1 MLKTEELLDK
11 MIDQKRYD
19 DRLVPFIKAF
29 FLYNE
34 KQQFWDD
41 ETIVKK
47 IELYQNRI
55 DGMEFADL
63 EKEKALMDFNL
74 KTLVINKNAIDHSN
88 IHEKEE
94 LMAAVFE
101 EQEIAVKDD
110 EINSLEFYK
119 QEKNYAIERL
129 KYATNQQDKQSVL
142 NMICNAFNKTPSEMY
157 EITDLINQEIEENSG
172 NQLVREYLEEVRSA
186 FLPEINNAVKNLF
199 ATQSQ
204 IQKKEEYKKI
214 YAISLMVLKF
224 RLQNPNENKS
234 LIQEQYNDLKHEFSN
249 QVEEYAIIGNELEN
263 IKIKTGW
270 ELNSIEI
277 DNQIQGKLKK
287 TQVQQSD
294 NTLSKRNSVKVD
306 NFSEEIDVKYLNQL
320 TSNLKESKNRLT
332 QEHIEQ
338 QIENLS
344 IRYEERFRPIIK
356 EYFRRSAQVY
366 RWSKDEFDKKI
377 KNYTSEVKQISI
389 EKKLMGSTIA
399 TAGKAEHGKIRIKKD
414 FIDKKNSEILNIL
427 FHEQEH
433 STDTTYRG
441 RKTIENGLKHHNMN
455 EYATEIGS
463 MHLVGEKIY
472 DDRLCFTHSMNGYD
486 ELKYAGSMMSAA
498 LGIGEFEFA
507 KLRDKGQKELNKY
520 MQEKYPYMN
529 IEKLME
535 AFENI
540 LLNINESPS
549 MIHMQQMSEAYAG
562 MYHLSNQILE
572 ARLEH
577 EKESLHPEDK
587 KDFELKSK
595 YEKTKI
601 AYNIQQA
608 KRKLHLKNRYM
619 KPIIGKEN
627 TIKSDAKVTS
637 KERKAYLSLVEK
649 LYPEKNVH
657 FDNRSILKHIDREIK
672 HPTKGKIDR
681 LLKRNKISLLPGEK
695 VDTPINSDE
704 QNERRKFAKKYE
716 YHQVEN
722 GNRKHSLPNT
732 KNQLKKE
739 EERTVDN

>member
-1 MLKTEELLDK
+1 MLRTEELLDK
-11 MIDQKRYD
+11 MIAEKRYD
-19 DRLVPFIKAF
+19 ERLVPFIKAF

-47 IELYQNRI
+47 IELYQDRI
-55 DGMEFADL
+55 DGIEFADL
-63 EKEKALMDFNL
+63 EKEKALIDFDL
-74 KTLVINKNAIDHSN
+74 KTLMINKNAIDHSN

-110 EINSLEFYK
+110 GINSLEFYK

-249 QVEEYAIIGNELEN
+249 QVEEYAIMGNELEN

-414 FIDKKNSEILNIL
+414 FIDKKNSEILDIL

-441 RKTIENGLKHHNMN
+441 RITIEDGLKHHNIN
-455 EYATEIGS
+455 EYATEIGA
-463 MHLVGEKIY
+463 MHLVGESTY
-472 DDRLCFTHSMNGYD
+472 DDRLCFTHTMNGYD
-486 ELKYAGSMMSAA
+486 EFKYAGSMMSAA
-498 LGIGEFEFA
+498 LGISEFEFA
-507 KLRDKGQKELNKY
+507 KLRDKGEKEFNRY
-520 MQEKYPYMN
+520 MKEKYPYMDMEGL
-529 IEKLME
+529 IEEL
-535 AFENI
+535 ENI
-540 LLNINESPS
+540 LVKIDESPS
-549 MIHMQQMSEAYAG
+549 IIHMQQMSEAYAG
-562 MYHLSNQILE
+562 MYHLSNQVLE

-577 EKESLHPEDK
+577 EKENLRPEDK

-601 AYNIQQA
+601 AYNMQQA
-608 KRKLHLKNRYM
+608 KRKLHLRNKYIKLM
-619 KPIIGKEN
+619 IGNKN
-627 TIKSDAKVTS
+627 TIKSDAKVTQQ
-637 KERKAYLSLVEK
+637 ERKEYLSLVEK

-672 HPTKGKIDR
+672 HPTKGRIDR
-681 LLKRNKISLLPGEK
+681 LLKRNKISLLPEGK
-695 VDTPINSDE
+695 VDTTINSDGL
-704 QNERRKFAKKYE
+704 NERRKFVRQYE
-716 YHQVEN
+716 YHQVV
-722 GNRKHSLPNT
+722 NRMPSLDNT
-732 KNQLKKE
+732 KNQPQKE